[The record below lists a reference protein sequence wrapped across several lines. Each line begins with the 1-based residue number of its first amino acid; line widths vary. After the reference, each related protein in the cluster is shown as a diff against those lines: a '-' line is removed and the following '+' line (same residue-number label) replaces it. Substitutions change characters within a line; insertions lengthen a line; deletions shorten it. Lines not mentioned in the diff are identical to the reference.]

1 MGSKNAFHQEG
12 RSSEDAEA
20 VIAKFAG
27 IDSGELPATRTI
39 DDVLSRLDHEE
50 MNDILMSVG
59 KEVWYLHMHVMVSIV
74 CPGNVRIP
82 IYLYPIHA
90 KSLTCDETASH
101 EKFKQECELA
111 AFPVILNKIREQ
123 FPRLKFCI
131 LMDSLYANGPAIKI
145 SKKNRMEFMIVRKDG
160 SMKTVGQDCDGLE
173 KISEQKIAGQVEEN
187 SRDEEKKI
195 KRSFRFFNEVAYQGV
210 KLNVLRFD
218 EWVFDKNG
226 TQLSYVHWEWLVS
239 WKLSKKNAPSTAR
252 RGRMRWLEEDL
263 FNTLKNRGF
272 NIKHDYSRNS
282 SAQIVW
288 SILIMLAFL
297 ITELFVITRQITMI
311 KRNRSLR
318 DFMRSIF
325 YELRHLYYE
334 VFKTPILHRKTQF
347 RYCLGKASFP
357 SNR

>member
-1 MGSKNAFHQEG
+1 M
-12 RSSEDAEA
+12 
-20 VIAKFAG
+20 
-27 IDSGELPATRTI
+27 
-39 DDVLSRLDHEE
+39 
-50 MNDILMSVG
+50 
-59 KEVWYLHMHVMVSIV
+59 
-74 CPGNVRIP
+74 
-82 IYLYPIHA
+82 
-90 KSLTCDETASH
+90 
-101 EKFKQECELA
+101 
-111 AFPVILNKIREQ
+111 
-123 FPRLKFCI
+123 
-131 LMDSLYANGPAIKI
+131 
-145 SKKNRMEFMIVRKDG
+145 
-160 SMKTVGQDCDGLE
+160 
-173 KISEQKIAGQVEEN
+173 
-187 SRDEEKKI
+187 
-195 KRSFRFFNEVAYQGV
+195 
-210 KLNVLRFD
+210 
-218 EWVFDKNG
+218 
-226 TQLSYVHWEWLVS
+226 HWEWLVS

-318 DFMRSIF
+318 DFIRSIF

>member
-1 MGSKNAFHQEG
+1 
-12 RSSEDAEA
+12 
-20 VIAKFAG
+20 
-27 IDSGELPATRTI
+27 
-39 DDVLSRLDHEE
+39 
-50 MNDILMSVG
+50 
-59 KEVWYLHMHVMVSIV
+59 MHVMVSIV

-226 TQLSYVHWEWLVS
+226 TQLSYVH
-239 WKLSKKNAPSTAR
+239 
-252 RGRMRWLEEDL
+252 
-263 FNTLKNRGF
+263 
-272 NIKHDYSRNS
+272 
-282 SAQIVW
+282 
-288 SILIMLAFL
+288 
-297 ITELFVITRQITMI
+297 
-311 KRNRSLR
+311 
-318 DFMRSIF
+318 
-325 YELRHLYYE
+325 
-334 VFKTPILHRKTQF
+334 
-347 RYCLGKASFP
+347 
-357 SNR
+357 